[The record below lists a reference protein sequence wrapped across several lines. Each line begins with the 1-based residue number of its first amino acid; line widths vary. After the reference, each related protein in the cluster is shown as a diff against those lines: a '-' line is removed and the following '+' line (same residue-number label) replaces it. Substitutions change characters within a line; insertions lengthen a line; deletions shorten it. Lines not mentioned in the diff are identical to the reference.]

1 MYTIRRV
8 FISLLLFSL
17 LFLSACGATMDL
29 SPGDQEDLDQEDP
42 DPLEV
47 EVAILE
53 EGQGMVYYHYQLTDP
68 NLDFNIETEMPVTFI
83 ENTTGSWVA
92 EAIGETEVTFEM
104 MAAGGESGLCQVKC
118 NVVLRFVGQGPV
130 ELTEENQCQIPMSF
144 LFVAQEDWILESDC
158 PEEAQAVINCADMSL
173 VMADPGV
180 YTFTKSNPDP
190 TLQKS
195 SVVTQEAQIR
205 NLIMP
210 LGIGELCEW

>member
-1 MYTIRRV
+1 MRIMQRV
-8 FISLLLFSL
+8 VIGVLLFSFI
-17 LFLSACGATMDL
+17 FLSACDATMNL
-29 SPGDQEDLDQEDP
+29 TQGDQEDLDQEDI

-47 EVAILE
+47 EVAIIE
-53 EGQGMVYYHYQLTDP
+53 EGQGMVYYHYQMADP

-83 ENTTGSWVA
+83 ENTAGSWLA

-130 ELTEENQCQIPMSF
+130 ELIAENQCQIPMSF
-144 LFVAQEDWILESDC
+144 QFVAQEDWILETNC

-195 SVVTQEAQIR
+195 STVTQEAQIR
-205 NLIMP
+205 NLVMP
-210 LGIGELCEW
+210 IGIGELCEW